1 MTVFDR
7 IQAMSKDELQK
18 LIYCVYLRGHLNEQ
32 CGIDDAHFFE
42 HLMNHDARHVDNI
55 INMLDTLKLY
65 EVKAFTLL
73 ERTPQPKDYY
83 PITSTKFFSVDDA
96 AQFIIKHGP
105 KDSLHKVD
113 ELTYESFLNLFKI
126 VPCNHMR

>member
-7 IQAMSKDELQK
+7 IKTMSKDELQK
-18 LIYCVYLRGHLNEQ
+18 LILSIYTWGAINER
-32 CGIDDAHFFE
+32 CNSHNKHYYE
-42 HLMNHDARHVDNI
+42 HLLDLDASCVDDI
-55 INMLDTLKLY
+55 INMLDTLELY

-96 AQFIIKHGP
+96 AQFIIKYGP